1 VSQRIKST
9 DTFDRID
16 TPLFVAGALLVL
28 VSLTAAVWMLSL
40 GDVVTALGL
49 GLLVAAG
56 VLLTGIGLS
65 PEAVT
70 H

>member
-1 VSQRIKST
+1 MKST

-16 TPLFVAGALLVL
+16 TSLFVAGALLVL

-65 PEAVT
+65 PEAAR